1 MSTPSPAQFSRPP
14 APIPGLAAIVLAAGC
29 SSRFEGGHK
38 LTATLDGRPLVARI
52 LDQVSA
58 APVEDIVVVVGAHAD
73 SVRAAAGEGRWKFI
87 LNPVAADGLS
97 TSIRAGITALTSTAQ
112 AAMIVLADMPGV
124 TAPLIAALAEAA
136 ARNPGA
142 IVHPVAPDGSQGHPV
157 LWPADLFGALAT
169 LTGDKGAKGLLEAH
183 KARVLALPWASS
195 EITRDIDTR
204 EDLAAFLAHED

>member
-1 MSTPSPAQFSRPP
+1 MTAPGSAQSSSPP
-14 APIPGLAAIVLAAGC
+14 APMPGLAAIVLAAGY
-29 SSRFEGGHK
+29 SSRFRGGHK
-38 LTATLDGRPLVARI
+38 LTATVDGRPLVARI

-58 APVEDIVVVVGAHAD
+58 APVGDIVVVLGAQAD
-73 SVRAAAGEGRWKFI
+73 AVRAAAGEGRWKFI

-169 LTGDKGAKGLLEAH
+169 LTGDKGAKRLLDVH
-183 KARVLALPWASS
+183 KARVLALPWASA
-195 EITRDIDTR
+195 EITQDIDTR
-204 EDLAAFLAHED
+204 EDLAAFLARKD